1 MSKIVLVTGA
11 SRGIGLEAAKHFSKE
26 GYKVIGTS
34 RGDFNL
40 GELIGDDSA
49 ISFQLDLMSKQ
60 SIKNLFAD
68 LKSQDLLPSV
78 LVNNAGITKDQLFMR
93 MKDEDWD
100 DVIETN
106 LNGLFRVTKAFIK
119 PMVKNKF
126 GRVINIS
133 SVAGLMGNSGQVNYS
148 SSKSA
153 MVGFS
158 RSLAKELGSRNIT
171 SNVVAPGFIE
181 TDMTTFL
188 NDDEKAE
195 VSKNIPMKRFGTV
208 EDVARC
214 IVFLASDEA
223 NYITGQTISVD
234 GGLFTVSYTH
244 LTLPT
249 IYSV

>member
-11 SRGIGLEAAKHFSKE
+11 SRGIGLEAAKHFSRE
-26 GYKVIGTS
+26 GYKVIGSS

-40 GELIGDDSA
+40 GELIGDESA
-49 ISFQLDLMSKQ
+49 ISVQLDLMSKE

-68 LKSQDLLPSV
+68 LKSKNLLPSV
-78 LVNNAGITKDQLFMR
+78 LVNNAGITKDQLFLR

-188 NDDEKAE
+188 NDDEKVE

-208 EDVARC
+208 QDVAKC

-234 GGLFTVSYTH
+234 GGLFMY
-244 LTLPT
+244 
-249 IYSV
+249 

>member
-49 ISFQLDLMSKQ
+49 ISIQLDLMSKQ

-188 NDDEKAE
+188 NDDEKVE
-195 VSKNIPMKRFGTV
+195 ISKNIPMKRFGTV
-208 EDVARC
+208 EDVAKC
-214 IVFLASDEA
+214 ILFLASDKA
-223 NYITGQTISVD
+223 NYITGQIISVD
-234 GGLFTVSYTH
+234 GGLFMY
-244 LTLPT
+244 
-249 IYSV
+249 

>member
-49 ISFQLDLMSKQ
+49 ISAQLDLMSKE

-68 LKSQDLLPSV
+68 LKSEDLLPSV
-78 LVNNAGITKDQLFMR
+78 LVNNAGITKDQLFLR

-208 EDVARC
+208 QDVAKC

-234 GGLFTVSYTH
+234 GGLFMY
-244 LTLPT
+244 
-249 IYSV
+249 

>member
-26 GYKVIGTS
+26 GYKVIGSS

-40 GELIGDDSA
+40 GELIGDESA
-49 ISFQLDLMSKQ
+49 ISVQLDLMSKE
-60 SIKNLFAD
+60 SIKNLFAN
-68 LKSQDLLPSV
+68 LKSEDLLPSV
-78 LVNNAGITKDQLFMR
+78 LVNNAGITKDQLFLR

-100 DVIETN
+100 EVIETN

-171 SNVVAPGFIE
+171 SNVIAPGFIE

-188 NDDEKAE
+188 NDDEKVE

-208 EDVARC
+208 EDVAKC
-214 IVFLASDEA
+214 ILFLASDEA
-223 NYITGQTISVD
+223 SYITGQTISVD
-234 GGLFTVSYTH
+234 GGLFMY
-244 LTLPT
+244 
-249 IYSV
+249 

>member
-1 MSKIVLVTGA
+1 MNKIVLVTGA
-11 SRGIGLEAAKHFSKE
+11 SRGIGLEVAKLFSKE

-34 RGDFNL
+34 RGDLNL
-40 GELIGDDSA
+40 GDLIGDSSA
-49 ISFQLDLMSKQ
+49 ISAQLDLMSKE
-60 SIKNLFAD
+60 SINDLFEV
-68 LKSQDLLPSV
+68 LKSKDMLPSV
-78 LVNNAGITKDQLFMR
+78 LINNAGITKDQLFLR
-93 MKDEDWD
+93 MKDNDWD
-100 DVIETN
+100 EVIETN
-106 LNGLFRVTKAFIK
+106 LNGLFRVTKALIK

-188 NDDEKAE
+188 SDDEKIE

-208 EDVARC
+208 EDVAKC
-214 IVFLASDEA
+214 ILFLASDKA
-223 NYITGQTISVD
+223 NYITGQIISVD
-234 GGLFTVSYTH
+234 GGLFMY
-244 LTLPT
+244 
-249 IYSV
+249 

>member
-1 MSKIVLVTGA
+1 MQLPRRVVVTGMGLI
-11 SRGIGLEAAKHFSKE
+11 SPLGNSVQESWSNCINGSSGISKNIVDLEDMPV
-26 GYKVIGTS
+26 KVG
-34 RGDFNL
+34 
-40 GELIGDDSA
+40 
-49 ISFQLDLMSKQ
+49 
-60 SIKNLFAD
+60 
-68 LKSQDLLPSV
+68 
-78 LVNNAGITKDQLFMR
+78 
-93 MKDEDWD
+93 
-100 DVIETN
+100 
-106 LNGLFRVTKAFIK
+106 
-119 PMVKNKF
+119 
-126 GRVINIS
+126 GRIINIS

-188 NDDEKAE
+188 NDDEKVE

-208 EDVARC
+208 QDVAKC

-234 GGLFTVSYTH
+234 GGLFMY
-244 LTLPT
+244 
-249 IYSV
+249 

>member
-1 MSKIVLVTGA
+1 MSMIVLVTGA
-11 SRGIGLEAAKHFSKE
+11 SRGIGLEAAKRFSKE
-26 GYKVIGTS
+26 GYKVIGSS

-40 GELIGDDSA
+40 GELIGDESA
-49 ISFQLDLMSKQ
+49 ISVQLDLMSKE

-68 LKSQDLLPSV
+68 LKSEDLLPSV
-78 LVNNAGITKDQLFMR
+78 LVNNAGITKDQLFLR

-148 SSKSA
+148 SSKSG

-188 NDDEKAE
+188 NDDEKVE
-195 VSKNIPMKRFGTV
+195 VIKNIPMKRFGTV
-208 EDVARC
+208 EDVAKC
-214 IVFLASDEA
+214 ILFLASDEA

-234 GGLFTVSYTH
+234 GGLFMY
-244 LTLPT
+244 
-249 IYSV
+249 

>member
-26 GYKVIGTS
+26 GYKVIGSS

-40 GELIGDDSA
+40 GELIGDESA
-49 ISFQLDLMSKQ
+49 ISVQLDLMSKE

-68 LKSQDLLPSV
+68 LKSEDLLPSV
-78 LVNNAGITKDQLFMR
+78 LVNNAGITKDQLFLR

-188 NDDEKAE
+188 NDDDKAE

-234 GGLFTVSYTH
+234 GGLFMY
-244 LTLPT
+244 
-249 IYSV
+249 

>member
-11 SRGIGLEAAKHFSKE
+11 SRGIGLEAAKRFSKE

-40 GELIGDDSA
+40 GDLIGDESA
-49 ISFQLDLMSKQ
+49 ISAQLDLMSKE
-60 SIKNLFAD
+60 SIKNLFED
-68 LKSQDLLPSV
+68 LKSEDLLPSV
-78 LVNNAGITKDQLFMR
+78 LVNNAGITKDQLFLR

-126 GRVINIS
+126 GRIINIS

-188 NDDEKAE
+188 NDDEKVE

-208 EDVARC
+208 QDVAKC

-234 GGLFTVSYTH
+234 GGLFMY
-244 LTLPT
+244 
-249 IYSV
+249 

>member
-11 SRGIGLEAAKHFSKE
+11 SRGIGLEAAKHFSKK
-26 GYKVIGTS
+26 GYKVIGSS

-40 GELIGDDSA
+40 GELIGDESA
-49 ISFQLDLMSKQ
+49 ISVQLDLMSKE
-60 SIKNLFAD
+60 SIQNLFAD
-68 LKSQDLLPSV
+68 LKSEDLLPSV
-78 LVNNAGITKDQLFMR
+78 LVNNAGITKDQLFLR

-188 NDDEKAE
+188 NDDEKVE
-195 VSKNIPMKRFGTV
+195 VSKNIPMRRFGTV
-208 EDVARC
+208 EDVAKC

-234 GGLFTVSYTH
+234 GGLFMY
-244 LTLPT
+244 
-249 IYSV
+249 

>member
-49 ISFQLDLMSKQ
+49 ISVQLDLMSKQ

-171 SNVVAPGFIE
+171 SNVIAPGFIE

-208 EDVARC
+208 QDVAKC

-234 GGLFTVSYTH
+234 GGLFMY
-244 LTLPT
+244 
-249 IYSV
+249 

>member
-40 GELIGDDSA
+40 GELIGDERA
-49 ISFQLDLMSKQ
+49 ISAQLDLMSKE
-60 SIKNLFAD
+60 SIKNLFAE
-68 LKSQDLLPSV
+68 LKSEDLLPSV
-78 LVNNAGITKDQLFMR
+78 LVNNAGITKDQLFLR

-188 NDDEKAE
+188 NDDEKVE

-208 EDVARC
+208 QDVAKC

-234 GGLFTVSYTH
+234 GGLFMY
-244 LTLPT
+244 
-249 IYSV
+249 

>member
-1 MSKIVLVTGA
+1 MNKIVLVTGA
-11 SRGIGLEAAKHFSKE
+11 SRGIGLEVAKLFSKE

-40 GELIGDDSA
+40 GELIGDSSA
-49 ISFQLDLMSKQ
+49 MSVQLDLMSKE
-60 SIKNLFAD
+60 SINDLFEV
-68 LKSQDLLPSV
+68 LKSKDILPSV
-78 LVNNAGITKDQLFMR
+78 LINNAGITKDQLFLR
-93 MKDEDWD
+93 MKDNDWD
-100 DVIETN
+100 EVIETN

-188 NDDEKAE
+188 NDDDKIE

-208 EDVARC
+208 EDVAKC
-214 IVFLASDEA
+214 IVFLASDNA
-223 NYITGQTISVD
+223 NYITGQIISVD
-234 GGLFTVSYTH
+234 GGLFMY
-244 LTLPT
+244 
-249 IYSV
+249 

>member
-11 SRGIGLEAAKHFSKE
+11 SRGIGLEAAKRFSKE

-40 GELIGDDSA
+40 GDLIGDESA
-49 ISFQLDLMSKQ
+49 ISVQLDLMSKE
-60 SIKNLFAD
+60 SIQNLFAD
-68 LKSQDLLPSV
+68 LKSEDLLPSV
-78 LVNNAGITKDQLFMR
+78 LVNNAGITKDQLFLR

-126 GRVINIS
+126 GRIINIS

-188 NDDEKAE
+188 NDDEKVE
-195 VSKNIPMKRFGTV
+195 VSKNIPMRRFGTV
-208 EDVARC
+208 QDVAKC
-214 IVFLASDEA
+214 IAFLASDEA
-223 NYITGQTISVD
+223 NYISGQTISVD
-234 GGLFTVSYTH
+234 GGLFMY
-244 LTLPT
+244 
-249 IYSV
+249 

>member
-26 GYKVIGTS
+26 GYKVIGSS

-40 GELIGDDSA
+40 GELIGDESA
-49 ISFQLDLMSKQ
+49 ISVQLDLMSKE

-68 LKSQDLLPSV
+68 LKSENLLPSV
-78 LVNNAGITKDQLFMR
+78 LVNNAGITKDQLFLR

-188 NDDEKAE
+188 NDDEKVE

-208 EDVARC
+208 QDVAKC

-234 GGLFTVSYTH
+234 GGLFMY
-244 LTLPT
+244 
-249 IYSV
+249 

>member
-49 ISFQLDLMSKQ
+49 ISVQLDLMSKQ

-68 LKSQDLLPSV
+68 LKSKDLLPSV

-93 MKDEDWD
+93 MKDEEWD

-188 NDDEKAE
+188 NDDEKAD

-208 EDVARC
+208 QDVAKC

-223 NYITGQTISVD
+223 NYITGQIISVD
-234 GGLFTVSYTH
+234 GGLFMY
-244 LTLPT
+244 
-249 IYSV
+249 

>member
-1 MSKIVLVTGA
+1 MSKIVLITGA

-34 RGDFNL
+34 RGEFNL
-40 GELIGDDSA
+40 DELIGDDSA
-49 ISFQLDLMSKQ
+49 ISVQLDLVSKE

-68 LKSQDLLPSV
+68 LKSEDLLPSV
-78 LVNNAGITKDQLFMR
+78 LVNNAGITKDQIFLR
-93 MKDEDWD
+93 MKDEDWV

-188 NDDEKAE
+188 SDAEKQE
-195 VSKNIPMKRFGTV
+195 VSKNIPMKRFGSV
-208 EDVARC
+208 EDVAKC

-234 GGLFTVSYTH
+234 GGLFMY
-244 LTLPT
+244 
-249 IYSV
+249 

>member
-11 SRGIGLEAAKHFSKE
+11 SRGIGLEVAKHFSKE

-40 GELIGDDSA
+40 GELIGDDNA
-49 ISFQLDLMSKQ
+49 ISVKLDLISKE
-60 SIKNLFAD
+60 SINNLFAN

-78 LVNNAGITKDQLFMR
+78 LVNNAGITKDQLFLR

-188 NDDEKAE
+188 NDDEKVE

-208 EDVARC
+208 EDVAIC

-234 GGLFTVSYTH
+234 GGLFMY
-244 LTLPT
+244 
-249 IYSV
+249 

>member
-1 MSKIVLVTGA
+1 MSKTVLVTGA

-49 ISFQLDLMSKQ
+49 ISVQLDLMSKE
-60 SIKNLFAD
+60 SINNLFTN

-78 LVNNAGITKDQLFMR
+78 LVNNAGITKDQLFLR

-188 NDDEKAE
+188 NDDEKVE

-208 EDVARC
+208 EDVAKC

-234 GGLFTVSYTH
+234 GGLFMY
-244 LTLPT
+244 
-249 IYSV
+249 

>member
-40 GELIGDDSA
+40 GELIGDDRA
-49 ISFQLDLMSKQ
+49 ISVKLDLMSKE

-68 LKSQDLLPSV
+68 LKSKDLLPAV
-78 LVNNAGITKDQLFMR
+78 LVNNAGITKDQLFLR

-188 NDDEKAE
+188 NDDKKAE

-208 EDVARC
+208 VDVARC

-234 GGLFTVSYTH
+234 GGLFMY
-244 LTLPT
+244 
-249 IYSV
+249 

>member
-11 SRGIGLEAAKHFSKE
+11 SRGIGLEAAKHFSRE

-40 GELIGDDSA
+40 GDLIGDESA
-49 ISFQLDLMSKQ
+49 ISAQLDLMSKE
-60 SIKNLFAD
+60 SIQNLFAD
-68 LKSQDLLPSV
+68 LKSEDLLPSV
-78 LVNNAGITKDQLFMR
+78 LVNNAGITKDQLFLR

-119 PMVKNKF
+119 PMIKNKF
-126 GRVINIS
+126 GRIINIS

-153 MVGFS
+153 IVGFS

-188 NDDEKAE
+188 NDDEKVE
-195 VSKNIPMKRFGTV
+195 VSKNIPMRRFGTV
-208 EDVARC
+208 QDVAKC
-214 IVFLASDEA
+214 IAFLASDEA

-234 GGLFTVSYTH
+234 GGLFMY
-244 LTLPT
+244 
-249 IYSV
+249 

>member
-1 MSKIVLVTGA
+1 MNKIVLVTGA
-11 SRGIGLEAAKHFSKE
+11 SRGIGLEAAKLFSKE

-40 GELIGDDSA
+40 GDLIGDSSA
-49 ISFQLDLMSKQ
+49 MSVQLDLMSKE
-60 SIKNLFAD
+60 SINDLFEV
-68 LKSQDLLPSV
+68 LKSKDMLPSV
-78 LVNNAGITKDQLFMR
+78 LINNAGITKDQLFLR
-93 MKDEDWD
+93 MKDKDWD
-100 DVIETN
+100 EVIETN

-133 SVAGLMGNSGQVNYS
+133 SVAGLMGNYGKVNYS

-188 NDDEKAE
+188 NDDEKIE

-208 EDVARC
+208 EDVAKC
-214 IVFLASDEA
+214 IVFLASDKA

-234 GGLFTVSYTH
+234 GGLFMY
-244 LTLPT
+244 
-249 IYSV
+249 

>member
-1 MSKIVLVTGA
+1 MSKIVLITGA

-49 ISFQLDLMSKQ
+49 ISVQLDLMSKE
-60 SIKNLFAD
+60 SIKNLFAY
-68 LKSQDLLPSV
+68 LKSKDLLPSV
-78 LVNNAGITKDQLFMR
+78 LVNNAGITKDQLFLR

-188 NDDEKAE
+188 NDDEKVE
-195 VSKNIPMKRFGTV
+195 VSKNIPMKRFGNV
-208 EDVARC
+208 EDVAKC
-214 IVFLASDEA
+214 ILFLASDEA

-234 GGLFTVSYTH
+234 GGLFMY
-244 LTLPT
+244 
-249 IYSV
+249 

>member
-26 GYKVIGTS
+26 GYKVIGSS

-40 GELIGDDSA
+40 GELIGDESA
-49 ISFQLDLMSKQ
+49 ISVKLDLMSKE

-68 LKSQDLLPSV
+68 LKSEDLLPSV
-78 LVNNAGITKDQLFMR
+78 LVNNAGITKDQLFLR

-195 VSKNIPMKRFGTV
+195 LSKNIPMKRFGTV
-208 EDVARC
+208 QDVAKC

-234 GGLFTVSYTH
+234 GGLFMY
-244 LTLPT
+244 
-249 IYSV
+249 

>member
-40 GELIGDDSA
+40 GELIGDESA
-49 ISFQLDLMSKQ
+49 ISVQLDLMSKE

-68 LKSQDLLPSV
+68 LKSEDLLPSV
-78 LVNNAGITKDQLFMR
+78 LVNNAGITKDQLFLR

-126 GRVINIS
+126 GRLINIS

-188 NDDEKAE
+188 NDDEKVE
-195 VSKNIPMKRFGTV
+195 VSKNIPMRRFGTV
-208 EDVARC
+208 EDVAKC
-214 IVFLASDEA
+214 IMFLASDEA

-234 GGLFTVSYTH
+234 GGLFMY
-244 LTLPT
+244 
-249 IYSV
+249 

>member
-26 GYKVIGTS
+26 GYKVIGSS

-40 GELIGDDSA
+40 GELIGDESA
-49 ISFQLDLMSKQ
+49 ISVQLDLMSKE
-60 SIKNLFAD
+60 SIKNLFED
-68 LKSQDLLPSV
+68 LKSEDLLPSV
-78 LVNNAGITKDQLFMR
+78 LVNNAGITKDQLFLR

-126 GRVINIS
+126 GRIINIS

-188 NDDEKAE
+188 NDDEKVE
-195 VSKNIPMKRFGTV
+195 VSKNIPMRRFGSV
-208 EDVARC
+208 QDVAKC

-234 GGLFTVSYTH
+234 GGLFMY
-244 LTLPT
+244 
-249 IYSV
+249 

>member
-11 SRGIGLEAAKHFSKE
+11 SRGIGLEVAKHLSKE

-49 ISFQLDLMSKQ
+49 ISVQLDLMSKE

-68 LKSQDLLPSV
+68 LKSKDLLPSV
-78 LVNNAGITKDQLFMR
+78 LVNNAGITKDQLFLR

-188 NDDEKAE
+188 NDDEKVE
-195 VSKNIPMKRFGTV
+195 VSKNIPMKRFGNV
-208 EDVARC
+208 EDVAKC
-214 IVFLASDEA
+214 ILFLASDEA

-234 GGLFTVSYTH
+234 GGLFMY
-244 LTLPT
+244 
-249 IYSV
+249 

>member
-26 GYKVIGTS
+26 GYKVIGSS
-34 RGDFNL
+34 RGNFNL
-40 GELIGDDSA
+40 GELIGDESA
-49 ISFQLDLMSKQ
+49 ISVQLDLMSKE

-68 LKSQDLLPSV
+68 LKSEDLLPSV
-78 LVNNAGITKDQLFMR
+78 LVNNAGITKDQLFLR

-188 NDDEKAE
+188 NDNEKVE

-208 EDVARC
+208 QDVAKC

-234 GGLFTVSYTH
+234 GGLFMY
-244 LTLPT
+244 
-249 IYSV
+249 

>member
-26 GYKVIGTS
+26 GYKVIGSS

-40 GELIGDDSA
+40 GELIEDESA
-49 ISFQLDLMSKQ
+49 ISVQLDLMSKE

-68 LKSQDLLPSV
+68 LKSEDLLPSV
-78 LVNNAGITKDQLFMR
+78 LVNNAGITKDQLFLR

-188 NDDEKAE
+188 NDDEKVE

-208 EDVARC
+208 QDVAKC

-234 GGLFTVSYTH
+234 GGLFMY
-244 LTLPT
+244 
-249 IYSV
+249 

>member
-26 GYKVIGTS
+26 GYKVIGSS

-40 GELIGDDSA
+40 GELIGDESA
-49 ISFQLDLMSKQ
+49 ISVQLDLMSKV
-60 SIKNLFAD
+60 SIKNLFED
-68 LKSQDLLPSV
+68 LKSKDLLPSV
-78 LVNNAGITKDQLFMR
+78 LVNNAGITKDQLFLR

-188 NDDEKAE
+188 DDDEKVE

-208 EDVARC
+208 QDVAKC

-234 GGLFTVSYTH
+234 GGLFMY
-244 LTLPT
+244 
-249 IYSV
+249 

>member
-40 GELIGDDSA
+40 GELIGDNSA
-49 ISFQLDLMSKQ
+49 TSFQLDLMSKE
-60 SIKNLFAD
+60 SIQTLFAD
-68 LKSQDLLPSV
+68 LKSEDLLPSV
-78 LVNNAGITKDQLFMR
+78 LVNNAGITKDQLFLR

-188 NDDEKAE
+188 NDDEKVE
-195 VSKNIPMKRFGTV
+195 VSKNIPMRRFGTV
-208 EDVARC
+208 EDVAKC

-234 GGLFTVSYTH
+234 GGLFMY
-244 LTLPT
+244 
-249 IYSV
+249 

>member
-1 MSKIVLVTGA
+1 MNKIVLVTGA
-11 SRGIGLEAAKHFSKE
+11 SRGIGLEVAKLFSKE

-40 GELIGDDSA
+40 GDLIGDSSA
-49 ISFQLDLMSKQ
+49 ISVQLDLMSKE
-60 SIKNLFAD
+60 SINDLFEL
-68 LKSQDLLPSV
+68 LKSKDILPSV
-78 LVNNAGITKDQLFMR
+78 LINNAGITKDQLFLR
-93 MKDEDWD
+93 MKDKDWD
-100 DVIETN
+100 EVIETN

-188 NDDEKAE
+188 NDDDKIE

-208 EDVARC
+208 EDVAKC
-214 IVFLASDEA
+214 IVFLASDNA
-223 NYITGQTISVD
+223 NYITGQIISVD
-234 GGLFTVSYTH
+234 GGLFMY
-244 LTLPT
+244 
-249 IYSV
+249 

>member
-1 MSKIVLVTGA
+1 M
-11 SRGIGLEAAKHFSKE
+11 
-26 GYKVIGTS
+26 
-34 RGDFNL
+34 
-40 GELIGDDSA
+40 
-49 ISFQLDLMSKQ
+49 
-60 SIKNLFAD
+60 
-68 LKSQDLLPSV
+68 
-78 LVNNAGITKDQLFMR
+78 LVNNAGITKDQLFLR

-188 NDDEKAE
+188 NDDEKVE
-195 VSKNIPMKRFGTV
+195 LSNNIPMKRFGTV
-208 EDVARC
+208 EDVAKC

-234 GGLFTVSYTH
+234 GGLFMY
-244 LTLPT
+244 
-249 IYSV
+249 

>member
-26 GYKVIGTS
+26 GYKVIGSS

-40 GELIGDDSA
+40 GELIGDESA
-49 ISFQLDLMSKQ
+49 ISVQLDLMSKE

-68 LKSQDLLPSV
+68 LKSKDLLPSV
-78 LVNNAGITKDQLFMR
+78 LVNNAGIIKDQLFLR

-188 NDDEKAE
+188 NDDEKVE

-208 EDVARC
+208 QDVAKC

-234 GGLFTVSYTH
+234 GGLFMY
-244 LTLPT
+244 
-249 IYSV
+249 

>member
-11 SRGIGLEAAKHFSKE
+11 SRGIGLEAAKRFSKE

-40 GELIGDDSA
+40 GDLIGDESA
-49 ISFQLDLMSKQ
+49 ISAQLDLMSKE
-60 SIKNLFAD
+60 SIKNLFED
-68 LKSQDLLPSV
+68 LKSEDLLPSV
-78 LVNNAGITKDQLFMR
+78 LVNNAGITKDQLFLR

-126 GRVINIS
+126 GRIINIS

-188 NDDEKAE
+188 NDDEKVE
-195 VSKNIPMKRFGTV
+195 LSKNIPMKRFGTV
-208 EDVARC
+208 QDVAKC

-234 GGLFTVSYTH
+234 GGLFMY
-244 LTLPT
+244 
-249 IYSV
+249 

>member
-1 MSKIVLVTGA
+1 MSKIVLITGA

-34 RGDFNL
+34 RGEFNL
-40 GELIGDDSA
+40 DELIGDDSA
-49 ISFQLDLMSKQ
+49 ISVQLDLMSKE

-68 LKSQDLLPSV
+68 LKSENLLPSV
-78 LVNNAGITKDQLFMR
+78 LVNNAGITKDQIFLR

-188 NDDEKAE
+188 SDAEKQE
-195 VSKNIPMKRFGTV
+195 VSKNIPMKRFGSV
-208 EDVARC
+208 EDVAKC

-234 GGLFTVSYTH
+234 GGLFMY
-244 LTLPT
+244 
-249 IYSV
+249 

>member
-26 GYKVIGTS
+26 GYKVIGSS

-40 GELIGDDSA
+40 GELIGDESA
-49 ISFQLDLMSKQ
+49 ISVQLDLMSKE
-60 SIKNLFAD
+60 SIQNLFAE
-68 LKSQDLLPSV
+68 LKSEDLLPSV
-78 LVNNAGITKDQLFMR
+78 LVNNAGITKDQLFLR

-188 NDDEKAE
+188 NDDEKVE
-195 VSKNIPMKRFGTV
+195 VSKNIPMRRFGTV
-208 EDVARC
+208 EDVAKC

-234 GGLFTVSYTH
+234 GGLFMY
-244 LTLPT
+244 
-249 IYSV
+249 

>member
-1 MSKIVLVTGA
+1 
-11 SRGIGLEAAKHFSKE
+11 
-26 GYKVIGTS
+26 
-34 RGDFNL
+34 
-40 GELIGDDSA
+40 
-49 ISFQLDLMSKQ
+49 
-60 SIKNLFAD
+60 
-68 LKSQDLLPSV
+68 
-78 LVNNAGITKDQLFMR
+78 MR

-234 GGLFTVSYTH
+234 GGLFMY
-244 LTLPT
+244 
-249 IYSV
+249 

>member
-1 MSKIVLVTGA
+1 MNKIVLVTGA
-11 SRGIGLEAAKHFSKE
+11 SRGIGLEVAKLFSKE

-40 GELIGDDSA
+40 GDLIGDSSA
-49 ISFQLDLMSKQ
+49 MSVQLDLVSKE
-60 SIKNLFAD
+60 SIYNLFAD
-68 LKSQDLLPSV
+68 LKSKDLLPSV
-78 LVNNAGITKDQLFMR
+78 LVNNAGITKDQLFLR

-133 SVAGLMGNSGQVNYS
+133 SVAGLMGNPGQVNYS

-153 MVGFS
+153 MIGFS

-188 NDDEKAE
+188 NDDKKVE
-195 VSKNIPMKRFGTV
+195 VSKNIPMKRFGSV
-208 EDVARC
+208 KDVAKC
-214 IVFLASDEA
+214 IVFLASDKA

-234 GGLFTVSYTH
+234 GGLFMY
-244 LTLPT
+244 
-249 IYSV
+249 